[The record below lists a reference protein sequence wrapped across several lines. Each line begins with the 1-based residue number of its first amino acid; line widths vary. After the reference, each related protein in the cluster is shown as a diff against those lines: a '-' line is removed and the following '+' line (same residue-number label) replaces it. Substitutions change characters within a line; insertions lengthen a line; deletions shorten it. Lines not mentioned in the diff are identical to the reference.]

1 MFKEVADEMER
12 AHDKYGPFFS
22 THEALG
28 VITEE
33 YHELIRGIQGNW
45 QVNIREESIQLA
57 AACLRLARQC
67 EGNHS
72 PFMERSG
79 L

>member
-28 VITEE
+28 VISEE
-33 YHELIRGIQGNW
+33 YHELVEAIRSNRSFSIQS
-45 QVNIREESIQLA
+45 EPIQLA
-57 AACLRLARQC
+57 AGCIRLASEC
-67 EGNHS
+67 EDPPS
-72 PFMERSG
+72 RFTKRSG

>member
-28 VITEE
+28 VIAEE
-33 YHELIRGIQGNW
+33 YHELVEAIRSNKSFSIQA
-45 QVNIREESIQLA
+45 EAIQLA
-57 AACLRLARQC
+57 AACIRLASEC
-67 EGNHS
+67 EDPVSH
-72 PFMERSG
+72 FAKRSG

>member
-12 AHDKYGPFFS
+12 AHDKYGPFTS

-57 AACLRLARQC
+57 AACLRLAQQC
-67 EGNHS
+67 YGDHS